1 MSGQYQD
8 RKENFKQYTEKNNV
22 LILKKKIIKKDYN
35 ITDMIPMEEN
45 KNTIKEYAK
54 QWKQDNPSMVWAQK
68 PEYFENN
75 KDKINECRR
84 RKYAENKEQIQGK
97 KREYRK
103 AQKAHNISV

>member
-54 QWKQDNPSMVWAQK
+54 QWKQDNPSMVGAQK